1 MSYVTTAPGLLTTA
15 ATDLAQ
21 VGAAL
26 RAGNLAAVFPTT
38 ALAAAAA
45 DEVSAAIAALFGT
58 HGLQYQAAG
67 VQAASYYEQF
77 LQNLGVAAAS
87 YTTAE
92 AAAAQA
98 LGGLDSLVAQGFQNL
113 VYGPIHTTGEAWI
126 ASPLGQ
132 TLDPVIN
139 APTTLLFGRGL
150 IGNGAAGT
158 AAHPTGGD
166 GGFLFGD
173 GGTGYSP
180 TAGNVAG
187 GNGGNAGW
195 IGNGG
200 AGGAG
205 FGAGAGGTGGVGG
218 WLMGNGGL
226 GGAGVT
232 GGSGGQALFF
242 GDGGSAGAGGF
253 AGRGGLFVGVPGAGA
268 LPAPGPATLIQI
280 DFVRHAQSIANA
292 QGWID
297 TAVPGVALTT
307 LGQQQA
313 QDIANVLAPPG
324 NYAGIFAS
332 ELLRTQQTA
341 GYLTAPGNPQI
352 LPGLTEINA
361 GIFEGLPQISPAG
374 ILYLMGP
381 VAWTLGFPLVPML
394 APGSTDVNGIVF
406 NNGFNQSMQT
416 MYNTAM
422 SNPVVSPVTG
432 HITEAAYSSAFTI
445 EVGTL
450 MNVNNPNPLL
460 LLTHQLNN
468 TSVVVVQGDPQGGW
482 NLVSWDGVPVGPANL
497 PTKLFVDFRNLIVPP
512 QVAVWNA
519 LTGLLSGDPTTF
531 AIAVRDGMEGAGAA
545 TANFPLAVTEDVVD
559 WLTHPSL
566 SGLTGLPVPV

>member
-1 MSYVTTAPGLLTTA
+1 MSYVTTAPGFLTTA

-21 VGAAL
+21 IGAAL
-26 RAGNLAAVFPTT
+26 QAGNIGALLPTT
-38 ALAAAAA
+38 DLAAAAA
-45 DEVSAAIAALFGT
+45 DEVSTAVAALFGT
-58 HGLQYQAAG
+58 HGLQYQAAA

-77 LQNLGVAAAS
+77 VQNLGVAATS
-87 YTTAE
+87 YSGAE
-92 AAAAQA
+92 AAATAA
-98 LGGLDSLVAQGFQNL
+98 LTGLDSVVAQGFQGL
-113 VYGPIHTTGEAWI
+113 VYGPLHTAGDAWI

-132 TLDPVIN
+132 TLDPIIN

-150 IGNGAAGT
+150 IGHGAAGT
-158 AAHPTGGD
+158 AAHPTGGA

-180 TAGNVAG
+180 TAGVTPG
-187 GNGGNAGW
+187 GTGGNAGL

-205 FGAGAGGTGGVGG
+205 FGGAIGGTGGVGG

-226 GGAGVT
+226 GGAGGT

-242 GDGGSAGAGGF
+242 GNGGDAAGGGY
-253 AGRGGLFVGVPGAGA
+253 AGRGGLFVGAHGAGA
-268 LPAPGPATLIQI
+268 LPTAGPNTLIQI

-297 TAVPGVALTT
+297 TAVPGVSLTA

-313 QDIANVLAPPG
+313 AAIAAVLDPP
-324 NYAGIFAS
+324 NQYAGIFAS

-341 GYLTAPGNPQI
+341 SYLTANPQI
-352 LPGLTEINA
+352 LAGLNEINA
-361 GIFEGLPQISPAG
+361 GIYEGLPQISPAG

-381 VAWTLGFPLVPML
+381 IAWTLGFPLVPML
-394 APGSTDVNGIVF
+394 APGSTNVNGIVF
-406 NNGFNQSMQT
+406 NNAFNQSVQA

-422 SNPVVSPVTG
+422 GNPIVSPVTG
-432 HITEAAYSSAFTI
+432 HITDVAYPSAFTI

-468 TSVVVVQGDPQGGW
+468 TSVVVMQGDPKGGW

-512 QVAVWNA
+512 QVAAWNA
-519 LTGLLSGDPTTF
+519 FEGLLSGDPTTF
-531 AIAVRDGMEGAGAA
+531 AIAVRDGLEGVGTA
-545 TANFPLAVTEDVVD
+545 TANFPLAVVEDLID
-559 WLTHPSL
+559 SLTHPSL

>member
-21 VGAAL
+21 IGEAL
-26 RAGNLAAVFPTT
+26 RAGNLGAVFPTT
-38 ALAAAAA
+38 ELAAAAA
-45 DEVSAAIAALFGT
+45 DEVSAAVAALFGT
-58 HGLQYQAAG
+58 HGSQYQAAA
-67 VQAASYYEQF
+67 VEAASYYEQF
-77 LQNLGVAAAS
+77 VQNVGVAAAS
-87 YTTAE
+87 YSGAE
-92 AAAAQA
+92 AAAAAA
-98 LGGLDSLVAQGFQNL
+98 LDGLDSAVANGFQNL
-113 VYGPIHTTGEAWI
+113 VYGPIHLAGDAWI

-132 TLDPVIN
+132 ALDPILN
-139 APTTLLFGRGL
+139 TPTTLLFGRGL
-150 IGNGAAGT
+150 IGHGAAGT
-158 AAHPTGGD
+158 AAHPTGGA

-173 GGTGYSP
+173 GGAGYSP
-180 TAGNVAG
+180 TAGVTPG
-187 GNGGNAGW
+187 GTGGNAGL

-205 FGAGAGGTGGVGG
+205 FGGAIGGTGGVGG

-226 GGAGVT
+226 GGVGGT

-242 GDGGSAGAGGF
+242 GNGGAAAGGGF
-253 AGRGGLFVGVPGAGA
+253 AGRGGLFVGVPGAGV
-268 LPAPGPATLIQI
+268 LPTAGPGTLIQI

-297 TAVPGVALTT
+297 TAVPGVALTA

-313 QDIANVLAPPG
+313 QAIANVLAPPN

-341 GYLTAPGNPQI
+341 SYLTANPQI
-352 LPGLTEINA
+352 LAGLNEINA

-374 ILYLMGP
+374 ILYLIGP

-394 APGSTDVNGIVF
+394 APGSTNVNGIVF
-406 NNGFNQSMQT
+406 NNAFSQSVQT

-422 SNPVVSPVTG
+422 GNPVVSPVTG

-468 TSVVVVQGDPQGGW
+468 TSVVVVQGDPKGGW

-512 QVAVWNA
+512 QVAAWNA
-519 LTGLLSGDPTTF
+519 FAGLLSGDPTTF
-531 AIAVRDGMEGAGAA
+531 AIAVRDGLEGVGTA
-545 TANFPLAVTEDVVD
+545 TANFPLAVAEDFIDSLV
-559 WLTHPSL
+559 HPSL
-566 SGLTGLPVPV
+566 SDLTGLPVPV

>member
-21 VGAAL
+21 IGEAL
-26 RAGNLAAVFPTT
+26 RAGNFGAMLPTT
-38 ALAAAAA
+38 ELAAAAA

-58 HGLQYQAAG
+58 HGLKYQAAA

-77 LQNLGVAAAS
+77 LQNLGVAATS
-87 YTTAE
+87 YTGAE
-92 AAAAQA
+92 AAAADA
-98 LGGLDSLVAQGFQNL
+98 LGALDSVVANGFQTL
-113 VYGPIHTTGEAWI
+113 YGPIHTAGDLWI

-150 IGNGAAGT
+150 IGHGAPGT
-158 AAHPTGGD
+158 AAHPTGGN
-166 GGFLFGD
+166 GGILFGD

-187 GNGGNAGW
+187 GNGGNAGF

-200 AGGAG
+200 AGGVG
-205 FGAGAGGTGGVGG
+205 FGTGAGGTGGVGG

-226 GGAGVT
+226 GGAGAT

-242 GDGGSAGAGGF
+242 GNGGAAAPGGF
-253 AGRGGLFVGVPGAGA
+253 AGRGGLFVGVSGTGA
-268 LPAPGPATLIQI
+268 LPTAGPGTLIQI

-297 TAVPGVALTT
+297 TAVPGVSLTA

-313 QDIANVLAPPG
+313 QAIANVLQPQA
-324 NYAGIFAS
+324 NYAGIFSS

-341 GYLTAPGNPQI
+341 SYLTANPQI
-352 LPGLTEINA
+352 LAGLNEINA
-361 GIFEGLPQISPAG
+361 GIYEGLPQISPAG

-381 VAWTLGFPLVPML
+381 IAWTLGFPLMPML
-394 APGSTDVNGIVF
+394 APGSTDINGIVF
-406 NNGFNQSMQT
+406 NNAFNQSMQT

-422 SNPVVSPVTG
+422 ANPIVSPVTG
-432 HITEAAYSSAFTI
+432 HITDVAYSSAFTI

-497 PTKLFVDFRNLIVPP
+497 PTKLFVDVRNLIVPP

-519 LTGLLSGDPTTF
+519 VGGLLSGDPTTF
-531 AIAVRDGMEGAGAA
+531 AIALRDGIESVGTA
-545 TANFPLAVTEDVVD
+545 TANFPLAVAEDFID
-559 WLTHPSL
+559 SLTHPSV